1 MSMPFTRI
9 AAAAII
15 ALAPLQAVTAQEQTP
30 DPNPAQVSYSDSHM
44 LRSIVFK
51 QGDFGSKFYRIPA
64 ITTLP
69 DGTLVAVADKRIESN
84 NDLPGKIDVVARRST
99 DGGHTWGP
107 YITIA
112 EHNAE
117 GGYGDPALIYD
128 RKTGDLIVISTHGN
142 GLWQKEPGQI
152 SLSRSHDGGL
162 TWEKPVNL
170 NPQLLGK
177 NGIKACSIFATSGA
191 GLQLKDGRLMFVL
204 VTRQDGVGQFPCYAV
219 FSDDGGRTWRHS
231 KLPATLDGDES
242 KVVQLS
248 DGSLIMSIRNRY
260 KGARIFSRSTDRGAT
275 WSEPYTVADLRDPAC
290 NGDIIHYTYGGRD
303 LLLQSLPDS
312 PDQRQNIAIY
322 VSKDNGKTWPRKYRV
337 INGPAA
343 YSAMTILPD
352 GNIGV
357 LSEEAAHNA
366 DQYHSQGYRIWYTEV
381 PIADILGE

>member
-1 MSMPFTRI
+1 MPLLKLAAAAVI
-9 AAAAII
+9 AAAPIM
-15 ALAPLQAVTAQEQTP
+15 LSAQTQSP
-30 DPNPAQVSYSDSHM
+30 DPDPVQISYSDSHNI
-44 LRSIVFK
+44 RSIVFK

-64 ITTLP
+64 IAALP
-69 DGTLVAVADKRIESN
+69 DSTIVAVADKRIDSN
-84 NDLPGKIDVVARRST
+84 NDLPGRIDIVARRST
-99 DGGHTWGP
+99 DGGRTWSP

-112 EHNAE
+112 EHNDD
-117 GGYGDPALIYD
+117 GGYGDPAMIYD

-177 NGIKACSIFATSGA
+177 GGIKANSIFASSGA

-204 VTRQDGVGQFPCYAV
+204 VTRQEGVGGFPCYAV

-231 KLPATLDGDES
+231 RLPATLDGDES
-242 KVVQLS
+242 KVVQLT
-248 DGSLIMSIRNRY
+248 DGTLIMSIRNRY

-290 NGDIIHYTYGGRD
+290 NGDILHYTYGGRD

-322 VSKDNGKTWPRKYRV
+322 VSDNNGVSWPRKYRV
-337 INGPAA
+337 VNSPAA
-343 YSAMTILPD
+343 YSAMTILPN
-352 GNIGV
+352 GNIGM
-357 LSEEAAHNA
+357 LSEEAAHNV
-366 DQYHSQGYRIWYTEV
+366 DQYHSQGYRIWFTEV